1 MKLTIL
7 VTLCFISLTVY
18 SKNSYDTTLI
28 TIDSN
33 RFYSISAD
41 TNKKALIFLHGGVNN
56 PYFDQKTENITLD
69 YLIEGNHAFLKHALS
84 NGFNVIIPITNNHFD
99 WLNQPDQAFTILKKM
114 LEQSVHSNYKEKYIS
129 GFSDGGTGSFK
140 IFYKN
145 PDYFNGLIVF
155 NGYPQHSNF
164 NQSIDYTQVKNKK
177 VLFLGTFKDKVIP
190 YEFLLTEYC
199 KQKETNAN
207 TFFYLAEGNHSF
219 INYSGSDFVNVFEVL
234 TNKNINKKTEPVQ
247 GFIKNDQLIVR
258 YPFRKKIVRK
268 YNFGEKTYKANI
280 EQHKKK

>member
-7 VTLCFISLTVY
+7 ITLCFISLTVY
-18 SKNSYDTTLI
+18 SKNGHDTTLT

-33 RFYSISAD
+33 SFYSISAD
-41 TNKKALIFLHGGVNN
+41 TNKKVLIFLHGGVNN

-69 YLIEGNHAFLKHALS
+69 YLIEGNHAFFKQALS
-84 NGFNVIIPITNNHFD
+84 NGFNVIIPITNDHFD

-114 LEQSVHSNYKEKYIS
+114 LGQSIYSNYEELYIS

-145 PDYFNGLIVF
+145 PNYFNGLIVF

-199 KQKETNAN
+199 KQKEANAN
-207 TFFYLAEGNHSF
+207 TFFYLTEGNHSF
-219 INYSGSDFVNVFEVL
+219 ISYSANDFVNVFEVL
-234 TNKNINKKTEPVQ
+234 TDKNINKKTEPVQ
-247 GFIKNDQLIVR
+247 GFIKNDQLIAR

-280 EQHKKK
+280 EQHKKR